1 MGKIYQVEVHGL
13 RGEKTIVDLCN
24 TEEQM
29 RSMTVEQLKGK
40 IAQKLPYSGGTSFGR
55 KTCNKHLIK
64 VTEEQ
69 NVLEVSRLK
78 YRNVLFRSCSYYRP

>member
-29 RSMTVEQLKGK
+29 RNMTVEQLKAK
-40 IAQKLPYSGGTSFGR
+40 IAQKLPYSGGTSFER
-55 KTCNKHLIK
+55 KTCNK
-64 VTEEQ
+64 ER
-69 NVLEVSRLK
+69 NVLEVSRLN
-78 YRNVLFRSCSYYRP
+78 YRNVFFRSCSYYRP